1 MRAMPNALMHW
12 RIQRLRLSEL
22 LQSLRAVI
30 LLSLARLT
38 TARKGVVLVYHRLAD
53 VEGDPA
59 RELVPAVAEAR
70 FERQLRHIARFYRTV
85 PAAAI
90 QRAVAAR
97 RRGER
102 FPIAVTFDDDLGS
115 HVDMAA
121 PMLLRSGV
129 PATFFLCGA
138 SLDGPSSFWWERLQ
152 RVADAG
158 RLGELGGE
166 LVARRVSQLPAPA
179 SRLHQIAVAVETMP
193 KPARDAVAE
202 ALRALE
208 PTEADGG
215 LRAEAVAT
223 LVEGGF
229 AIGFHTRRHDRLPEL
244 DDVALDRALTEG
256 RSALERL
263 AGAPI
268 TVIAYPHGRADG
280 RVARAAREA
289 GFVVGFTG
297 EEGAVTPESDPLL
310 LNRIEP
316 PPRAGHAQFALML
329 VRMLRSAR

>member
-1 MRAMPNALMHW
+1 MRAMPNALMHR
-12 RIQRLRLSEL
+12 RIQRSRPWEL

-30 LLSLARLT
+30 FLSAARLT
-38 TARKGVVLVYHRLAD
+38 TARVGVVLVYHRIAD

-59 RELVPAVAEAR
+59 RELVPAVAKAR
-70 FERQLRHIARFYRTV
+70 FKRQLRHIVRFYRPV

-90 QRAVAAR
+90 QRAAAAR

-102 FPIAVTFDDDLGS
+102 FPIAVTFDDDLRS
-115 HVDMAA
+115 HVEVAA

-158 RLGELGGE
+158 RLGELRRE
-166 LVARRVSQLPAPA
+166 LVARDVSQLPAPA
-179 SRLHQIAVAVETMP
+179 GHIHDVAVAVEAMP
-193 KPARDAVAE
+193 QAARDAVAE

-208 PTEADGG
+208 PTEPEGG
-215 LRAEAVAT
+215 LNAEAVAT

-229 AIGFHTRRHDRLPEL
+229 AIAFHTRRHDRLPEL

-263 AGAPI
+263 AGAAI
-268 TVIAYPHGRADG
+268 TAIAYPHGRADG
-280 RVARAAREA
+280 RVAQAAREA

-297 EEGAVTPESDPLL
+297 EHGPVTPGSDPLL
-310 LNRIEP
+310 LNRFEP
-316 PPRAGHAQFALML
+316 PPHAGHAQFALML
-329 VRMLRSAR
+329 VRMLRSAG